1 MFAELLKMIRESED
15 DDITGV
21 LEFLIKMY
29 STEIG
34 DVAWELCVHLVRS
47 GESRVGAVSYVLEG
61 EVRGVGLEGR
71 G

>member
-47 GESRVGAVSYVLEG
+47 GKGRVGAVS
-61 EVRGVGLEGR
+61 
-71 G
+71 

>member
-1 MFAELLKMIRESED
+1 MLTELLKMIRESED

-34 DVAWELCVHLVRS
+34 DVAWELCVHLA
-47 GESRVGAVSYVLEG
+47 RVG
-61 EVRGVGLEGR
+61 RTVGAGR
-71 G
+71 

>member
-1 MFAELLKMIRESED
+1 MCCVCVHVFAELLKMIRESED

-34 DVAWELCVHLVRS
+34 DVALDLCVHLVRS
-47 GESRVGAVSYVLEG
+47 GEGGIGAVSC
-61 EVRGVGLEGR
+61 
-71 G
+71 

>member
-1 MFAELLKMIRESED
+1 MIRESED

-34 DVAWELCVHLVRS
+34 DVAWELCVHLVRR
-47 GESRVGAVSYVLEG
+47 GERWLVQLLDPTLSS
-61 EVRGVGLEGR
+61 
-71 G
+71 